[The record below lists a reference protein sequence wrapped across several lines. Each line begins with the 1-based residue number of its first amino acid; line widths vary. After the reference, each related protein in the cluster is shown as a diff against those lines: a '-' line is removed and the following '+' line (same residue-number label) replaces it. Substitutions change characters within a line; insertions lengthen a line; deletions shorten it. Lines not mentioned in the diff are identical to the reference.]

1 MYKEYCK
8 CQLPLLTAHPS
19 PQSRLPTPPCP
30 ITSPD
35 HWGPHGRPLPP
46 RRWSQPHEAL
56 LLTPPAGI
64 FLLSGLSSVQVGL
77 LRLRFSSLNVSGF
90 GPQEGRRPG
99 AQTSSHDPSNSTH
112 SERGQSGRPWGAK
125 GLCPL
130 EEPRTPT
137 PQGGAEGRTGA
148 HREAGCRGP
157 TAFLQHA
164 SALHLPASWRKRPHT
179 RPCAGRRRGP
189 AKGGAEPGGAGAR
202 PASDSARAAHLVY
215 KGVRPQSPQHR
226 RLVGK
231 FAAVQAVCATTGA
244 HRQTSS

>member
-35 HWGPHGRPLPP
+35 HWGPHSRPLPP

-64 FLLSGLSSVQVGL
+64 FLLSGLSSVQAGL
-77 LRLRFSSLNVSGF
+77 LRFHFSSVGSSSLSASGF

-112 SERGQSGRPWGAK
+112 SERGQSGRPLGA
-125 GLCPL
+125 
-130 EEPRTPT
+130 
-137 PQGGAEGRTGA
+137 
-148 HREAGCRGP
+148 
-157 TAFLQHA
+157 
-164 SALHLPASWRKRPHT
+164 W
-179 RPCAGRRRGP
+179 
-189 AKGGAEPGGAGAR
+189 
-202 PASDSARAAHLVY
+202 
-215 KGVRPQSPQHR
+215 
-226 RLVGK
+226 
-231 FAAVQAVCATTGA
+231 
-244 HRQTSS
+244 SSVL